1 MRIGVALIVGFGL
14 ANRSIALEI
23 VRPPASQ
30 TIFLGDPVSFRVEA
44 QGQPPLQYRWMR
56 NGKLM
61 DGVSGPDWT
70 FITSAADHDATITVE
85 VIDSTLRLTSPAARL
100 TIDPGLSGAYRT
112 GPPKSVSKVSGRP
125 EILREKTES
134 CRSSKSRTVAL
145 VRRPPMP
152 EAAMVRMP

>member
-1 MRIGVALIVGFGL
+1 MDRTNLAPVRLIRLLHIGFALIVGIGL
-14 ANRSIALEI
+14 ASRSIALEI

-44 QGQPPLQYRWMR
+44 QGQPPLQYRWLR
-56 NGKLM
+56 NGKPM

-70 FITSAADHDATITVE
+70 FVTSAADHDATITVE

-112 GPPKSVSKVSGRP
+112 NR
-125 EILREKTES
+125 
-134 CRSSKSRTVAL
+134 L
-145 VRRPPMP
+145 VEVVHPWQYRVDGVLPLSLIHI
-152 EAAMVRMP
+152 